1 MEGNVIN
8 WRETALPTL
17 SFALSFGE
25 AQNSEESRV
34 TGKVPNL

>member
-1 MEGNVIN
+1 
-8 WRETALPTL
+8 L